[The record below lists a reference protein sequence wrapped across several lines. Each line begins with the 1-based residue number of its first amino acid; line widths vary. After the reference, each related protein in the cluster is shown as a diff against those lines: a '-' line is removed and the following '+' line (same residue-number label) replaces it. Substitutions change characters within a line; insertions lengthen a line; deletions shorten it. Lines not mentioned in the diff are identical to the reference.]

1 MDLNVNSLEMVDDA
15 VEYADS
21 LSVDVHDYSNGAR
34 VLDFGVDAA
43 GGIEAGLYY
52 ADISSAG
59 LLSVDVSVDRLDGV
73 GAPLEYVEV
82 WTDSPETALLT
93 SQHAGWHI
101 DYEGYRAWGSGPASA
116 LVEDGD
122 EADEE
127 FAVVC
132 LESSTLP
139 GPKVLDYIADE
150 CGVSTNSV
158 FGVVAPATSTAG
170 VVQTASRSAEVTL
183 LRLESLGYDVSKV
196 ETVSGRSPVAPVVS
210 DETEAVGVT
219 NDGIIYGSEVH
230 LRVADD
236 SDVFSDLASSSSP
249 DYGDPFVDVFDEA
262 GSFDEI
268 DDAVFAPASVTVDVI
283 GGRTVTAG
291 GTNPEVLVESFG
303 IGSS

>member
-1 MDLNVNSLEMVDDA
+1 MDLNANALEMVDDA
-15 VEYADS
+15 VEYSDS

-52 ADISSAG
+52 ADISAAG
-59 LLSVDVSVDRLDGV
+59 LLSVDVETDGV
-73 GAPLEYVEV
+73 TQAGTRTPLNYVDV

-101 DYEGYRAWGSGPASA
+101 DHEGYRALASGPARA
-116 LVEDGD
+116 LSDG
-122 EADEE
+122 AVDEE
-127 FAVVC
+127 FGVIC

-139 GPKVLDYIADE
+139 SPKSLDYIADE
-150 CGVSTNSV
+150 CGVSTESL
-158 FGVVAPATSTAG
+158 FAVVAPSTSTAG

-210 DETEAVGVT
+210 DETESVGAT

-230 LRVADD
+230 IRVADD

-249 DYGDPFVDVFDEA
+249 DYGEPFVDVFDEA

-268 DDAVFAPASVTVDVI
+268 DDAVFAPASVTVDVV

-291 GTNPEVLVESFG
+291 ETNPEVLRESFG
-303 IGSS
+303 IDSQ